1 MGIIYQFLNNHLN
14 ATKCFKKM
22 LQLAWVKN
30 NFNAE
35 MVAYDCMAIQ
45 YYYLGDL
52 DRSDY
57 FHNRSMK
64 GIREKEDSRDRQH
77 AIQTYDKKI
86 KEL

>member
-1 MGIIYQFLNNHLN
+1 
-14 ATKCFKKM
+14 M

-35 MVAYDCMAIQ
+35 MEAYDALAVQ
-45 YYYLGDL
+45 YYYLADL
-52 DRSDY
+52 DRANY
-57 FHNRSMK
+57 FHDRSMK
-64 GIREKEDSRDRQH
+64 GIREKEDSRDWTH